1 MDLLNYERALSS
13 SVIVKES
20 FISIVSNAQKSSI
33 WELLNIDSSVLLN
46 PRELMEIPLKEYV
59 SIVKESLFGAVYSL
73 FFLPD
78 SIHSNLDPNKYNP
91 SDNITHFVDMMS

>member
-1 MDLLNYERALSS
+1 MDSLNYGRALSS

-20 FISIVSNAQKSSI
+20 FISIVSNAQKSSR

-46 PRELMEIPLKEYV
+46 PRELVEIPLKEYV

-73 FFLPD
+73 FSFQIVYIQIWIQT
-78 SIHSNLDPNKYNP
+78 ST
-91 SDNITHFVDMMS
+91 THLII

>member
-1 MDLLNYERALSS
+1 
-13 SVIVKES
+13 
-20 FISIVSNAQKSSI
+20 
-33 WELLNIDSSVLLN
+33 
-46 PRELMEIPLKEYV
+46 MEILLKEYV